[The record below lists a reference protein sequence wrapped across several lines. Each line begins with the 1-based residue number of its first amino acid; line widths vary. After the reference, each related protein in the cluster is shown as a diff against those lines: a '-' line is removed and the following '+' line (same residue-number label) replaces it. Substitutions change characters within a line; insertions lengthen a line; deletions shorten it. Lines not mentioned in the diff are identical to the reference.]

1 MLAINSV
8 RKRQKKK
15 IHTER
20 FTQTHTNKH
29 REKATDICRDP
40 KGKHIL
46 RYRETGRQKDKH
58 SLGQLSG

>member
-20 FTQTHTNKH
+20 FTQRHTNKH
-29 REKATDICRDP
+29 REKAAEIYRDP
-40 KGKHIL
+40 KSKHIL
-46 RYRETGRQKDKH
+46 RYRKTGRQKDKH
-58 SLGQLSG
+58 SLT